1 MADNLAD
8 DLARIDTQALAAWL
22 ATHVPDVTGPV
33 TAEKFP
39 GGQSNPTFLVTAG
52 DRRLVLRKKPPGT
65 LLKSAHA
72 VDREYRVMTAL
83 AGTGVPVPR
92 TVALCEDDGVLGTMF
107 MLMEHVEG
115 RIFWDPAMPESN
127 PAERT
132 AVYDGMN
139 AALAALHSVD
149 VAAAGL
155 SDFGRPGDY
164 FARQTKR
171 WTDQY
176 RASETEPVAAMDAL
190 IAWLGVHMP
199 PDDGRVSLV
208 HGDYRIDNM
217 IFARDAPRLLA
228 ILDWELSTLGH
239 PFADLAYQC
248 MQWRLP
254 NDGDFRGLAGVDRA
268 ALGLPTEAAY
278 VAAYCARMGIEAVPN
293 WSFCLA
299 FSFFRLAAILQGVL
313 RRSLDGNGSNP
324 ERGLK
329 MGRNVPVLANMACE
343 LVGVVP

>member
-1 MADNLAD
+1 MADNRADTLAH
-8 DLARIDTQALAAWL
+8 IDTHALAAWL
-22 ATHVPDVTGPV
+22 AAHVPDAKGPV
-33 TAEKFP
+33 TAAKFP
-39 GGQSNPTFLVTAG
+39 GGQSNPTFLVTVG
-52 DRRLVLRKKPPGT
+52 DRKFVLRKKPPGT

-72 VDREYRVMTAL
+72 VDREYRVMAAL
-83 AGTGVPVPR
+83 AGSSVPVPR
-92 TVALCEDDGVLGTMF
+92 TVVLCEDEDVLGTMF
-107 MLMEHVEG
+107 FLMEHVEG

-127 PAERT
+127 PTERT
-132 AVYDGMN
+132 AVYDAMN

-155 SDFGRPGDY
+155 ADFGRPGDY

-176 RASETEPVAAMDAL
+176 RASETEPLAAMDAL

-217 IFARDAPRLLA
+217 IFAPDAPRLLA

-268 ALGLPTEAAY
+268 ALGIPTEEAY
-278 VAAYCARMGIEAVPN
+278 VASYCARMGIETVPN
-293 WSFCLA
+293 W
-299 FSFFRLAAILQGVL
+299 
-313 RRSLDGNGSNP
+313 
-324 ERGLK
+324 
-329 MGRNVPVLANMACE
+329 
-343 LVGVVP
+343 

>member
-1 MADNLAD
+1 MADTLAD
-8 DLARIDTQALAAWL
+8 DLARIDMQALAAWL
-22 ATHVPDVTGPV
+22 AVYVPDATGPV

-39 GGQSNPTFLVTAG
+39 GGQSNPTFLVTVG
-52 DRRLVLRKKPPGT
+52 SRRFVLRKKPPGL

-92 TVALCEDDGVLGTMF
+92 TVALCEDDSVLGTMF
-107 MLMEHVEG
+107 FLMEHVEG

-127 PAERT
+127 PTERT
-132 AVYDGMN
+132 AVYDAMN
-139 AALAALHSVD
+139 AALAALHSLD
-149 VAAAGL
+149 IAAAGL
-155 SDFGRPGDY
+155 ADFGRPGDY

-176 RASETEPVAAMDAL
+176 RSSETEPLVAMDAL

-217 IFARDAPRLLA
+217 IFAPDAPRLLA

-239 PFADLAYQC
+239 PVADLASQC

-268 ALGLPTEAAY
+268 ALGLPTEEAY
-278 VAAYCARMGIEAVPN
+278 VAAYCARMGIEGVPN

-329 MGRNVPVLANMACE
+329 MGRNVPVLASMACD
-343 LVGVVP
+343 LVGVAP